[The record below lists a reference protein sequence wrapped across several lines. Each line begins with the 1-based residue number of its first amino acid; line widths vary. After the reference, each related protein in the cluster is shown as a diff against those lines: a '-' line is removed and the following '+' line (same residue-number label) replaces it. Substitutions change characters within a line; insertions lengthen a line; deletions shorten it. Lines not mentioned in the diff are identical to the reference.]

1 MLKTVFVAKHR
12 RIKRLFIHTTFAY
25 MMWWIIYCNYYLM
38 EYIENNTCVLGN
50 TRFISS
56 VEHDISRVSA
66 ANE

>member
-1 MLKTVFVAKHR
+1 MK
-12 RIKRLFIHTTFAY
+12 
-25 MMWWIIYCNYYLM
+25 IYY
-38 EYIENNTCVLGN
+38 YIENNTWVRGN